1 MKINKIIIVFL
12 LLIPLAL
19 FGCMRN
25 ERAMGGAEK
34 PPTESED
41 MENIDEDSVA
51 IEVMQLE
58 AETIKHEYNTVGKL
72 YASEEISVSS
82 EIKGKVKSIKYGVGD
97 TVNKGDVLY
106 TLDSTDL
113 RNDVELQK
121 SRLETNLQD
130 SKRRYDD
137 AAKNL
142 NNMKSLYETGAVS
155 KDQYDAAQTTYKSAK
170 LSYEQAQK
178 DLNSNSISLNSNIN
192 DTIIKSPIGGIVS
205 NRNIDVGEM
214 TTANDFVII
223 NIDKVTA
230 KADVSEDIINEI
242 SLGDTVKVIVQSNE
256 YEGIIKTISP
266 IGKNNGNI
274 YPVEIEMEN
283 KELKLKPGM
292 FSEIYFK
299 VDEIENQI
307 VVPRKS
313 VLSDGNQN
321 YVYIV
326 RDDQPIKIM
335 VEKGITKDGN
345 VQIIGELKAG
355 DTLITKGQQYISEE
369 SPIKIVNEVSS
380 NQ

>member
-82 EIKGKVKSIKYGVGD
+82 KIKGKVKSIKYGVGD